1 MKRKTPYNCSFF
13 PDGGA
18 EKSAS
23 ALPLMLS
30 FTGEGESLQ
39 AHEGLKEGACP
50 SFLLAYIFSPLG
62 VDEEEE
68 GGERKGKV
76 RLERNG

>member
-1 MKRKTPYNCSFF
+1 MKRKTLYNCSFF
-13 PDGGA
+13 TDGGA

-23 ALPLMLS
+23 ALPLS

-39 AHEGLKEGACP
+39 AHEGLNKGACP
-50 SFLLAYIFSPLG
+50 SFLLAYIISPLG
-62 VDEEEE
+62 VDEEEK
-68 GGERKGKV
+68 GGERKRKV

>member
-1 MKRKTPYNCSFF
+1 MKRKTPYNCSCN
-13 PDGGA
+13 GGA
-18 EKSAS
+18 AEKLA
-23 ALPLMLS
+23 LMLS

-39 AHEGLKEGACP
+39 VHEGLNEGACP
-50 SFLLAYIFSPLG
+50 SFLLAYIISPLG

-68 GGERKGKV
+68 GGERKGRV